1 MAAKNDERIL
11 TLKTQVDK
19 KKNEINSKK
28 KRIAYRTNLIME
40 WRKERKNLNVLSLEE
55 LVLLGWELT
64 ALNEYVK
71 KLGLKEFLI
80 SGYDI
85 NDWIFDID
93 QKRDVISIKK
103 EESELS
109 ELEKKLNK
117 LLSEDKKTELEL
129 DNIASLLGE

>member
-1 MAAKNDERIL
+1 MAVKNDERIL
-11 TLKTQVDK
+11 ILKAQIEK

-28 KRIAYRTNLIME
+28 KKIVPRTNLILE

-55 LVLLGWELT
+55 LVFLGWELSS
-64 ALNEYVK
+64 LNEYVK

-93 QKRDVISIKK
+93 QKRDLISIKK
-103 EESELS
+103 EEAELNES
-109 ELEKKLNK
+109 EKKLNK

-129 DNIASLLGE
+129 DSIASLLGE